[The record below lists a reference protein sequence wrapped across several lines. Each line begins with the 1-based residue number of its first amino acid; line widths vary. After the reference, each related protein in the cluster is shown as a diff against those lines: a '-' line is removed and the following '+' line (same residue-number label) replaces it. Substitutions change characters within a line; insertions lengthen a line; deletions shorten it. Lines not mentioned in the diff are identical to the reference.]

1 MMKLSIKE
9 LVLAPLL
16 TLLFCMLANV
26 SSAPLPPRRQIN
38 YPAPL
43 YRNAPRPVEF
53 SSSPTQYERLYRS
66 IVEPLE
72 LYLDSPHEYA
82 NVYGVHGNTPINHY
96 DIENYVHAVNNHPAY
111 ISPRSH
117 RQLDGAVNQMVEL
130 LARHDAP
137 TPIEQRRFL
146 AKFEDVARQATTDI
160 QTALH
165 PENAAA
171 QHAVAVEQLL
181 NKYKTMSDWLK
192 TNNNIDKLTNHLDES
207 MQDRFLRAVDV
218 TDAAERL
225 LGVIKRQY
233 AARFPP
239 I

>member
-1 MMKLSIKE
+1 
-9 LVLAPLL
+9 
-16 TLLFCMLANV
+16 
-26 SSAPLPPRRQIN
+26 
-38 YPAPL
+38 
-43 YRNAPRPVEF
+43 
-53 SSSPTQYERLYRS
+53 
-66 IVEPLE
+66 
-72 LYLDSPHEYA
+72 
-82 NVYGVHGNTPINHY
+82 
-96 DIENYVHAVNNHPAY
+96 
-111 ISPRSH
+111 
-117 RQLDGAVNQMVEL
+117 MVEL

-218 TDAAERL
+218 TDAVDGPATA
-225 LGVIKRQY
+225 GAT
-233 AARFPP
+233 AASAPRDAPTSAAGSATAAVVGREAASADAGTGTGAGARGLAGP
-239 I
+239 GPAP